1 VTPAVNLLRRRSAQW
16 VLVAGLVWGAAG
28 SLLNAQQLPSAIRQ
42 SDQPTAFDFP
52 SEPLAIALE
61 RLMAATSLAIIV
73 DSGLTDGRR
82 SSSLNGI
89 FTPEQALRRMLAGTG
104 LEARAVGGGLFTL
117 VQGTARPPLPRF
129 IDFAAAVQAAVTDAL
144 CRRSDARPTYYRTVM
159 RLWFDPAGVVTR
171 AELGHSTGD
180 RKLDMAVISTLQ
192 HLDVGAPLPS
202 GLPQPVKLAIMPR
215 ATESAACPA
224 ERPGLRAQDDS
235 RSVAPG
241 AGR

>member
-1 VTPAVNLLRRRSAQW
+1 
-16 VLVAGLVWGAAG
+16 VAGLVWGAAG
-28 SLLNAQQLPSAIRQ
+28 SLANAQQLQPANRQ

-82 SSSLNGI
+82 SSSLKGI
-89 FTPEQALRRMLAGTG
+89 VTPEQALRRMLANTG
-104 LEARAVGGGLFTL
+104 LEARAAGDGLFTL

-144 CRRSDARPTYYRTVM
+144 CRRSDARPTHYRTVM
-159 RLWFDPAGVVTR
+159 RLWFDPAGVVIR

-180 RKLDMAVISTLQ
+180 RKLDMAVTSTLQ
-192 HLDVGAPLPS
+192 HLDIGAPLPS
-202 GLPQPVKLAIMPR
+202 GLPQPVKLAIVPR
-215 ATESAACPA
+215 ATENGACPA
-224 ERPGLRAQDDS
+224 ERPGLRAQDDL
-235 RSVAPG
+235 RSVASG

>member
-1 VTPAVNLLRRRSAQW
+1 
-16 VLVAGLVWGAAG
+16 
-28 SLLNAQQLPSAIRQ
+28 
-42 SDQPTAFDFP
+42 
-52 SEPLAIALE
+52 
-61 RLMAATSLAIIV
+61 MAASSLAIIV
-73 DSGLTDGRR
+73 ASGLTDGRQ
-82 SSSLNGI
+82 SSSLKGS

-104 LEARAVGGGLFTL
+104 LEARAVGSGLFTL

-144 CRRSDARPTYYRTVM
+144 CRRSDARPTSYRTVM

-180 RKLDMAVISTLQ
+180 RKLDMAVTSTLQ

-224 ERPGLRAQDDS
+224 ERPGLRAQDDF
-235 RSVAPG
+235 RSVAQG